1 MQYTFLQ
8 YKYLFQTKKINK
20 IVEFKLE
27 FICAFYYLN
36 FNLLFSSLESQARMK
51 VTPADY
57 NVYCFINSDKAHINF
72 DKEIIFNK

>member
-36 FNLLFSSLESQARMK
+36 FNLFFSSLESQARMK
-51 VTPADY
+51 VTPAG
-57 NVYCFINSDKAHINF
+57 ITMSIALLTMTKHI
-72 DKEIIFNK
+72 